1 MGNCPTISHMYL
13 ALSTQLVS
21 GVNSRFHIIILHLV
35 RIKGNRKQ
43 GELKILLYNPS
54 GGNLGQRVAFKLLSN
69 ISDGAPLQK
78 QPTALIISHG

>member
-1 MGNCPTISHMYL
+1 MGNCPAISHMYL

-43 GELKILLYNPS
+43 VELKILLYNPS
-54 GGNLGQRVAFKLLSN
+54 GGNLGQSC
-69 ISDGAPLQK
+69 I
-78 QPTALIISHG
+78 